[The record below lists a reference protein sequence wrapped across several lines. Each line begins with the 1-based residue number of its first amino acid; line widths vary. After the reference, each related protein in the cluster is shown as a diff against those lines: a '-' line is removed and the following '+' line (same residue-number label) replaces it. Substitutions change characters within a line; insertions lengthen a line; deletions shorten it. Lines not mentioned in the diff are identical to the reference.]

1 MKQWFHVEHPLG
13 RPQNGATFHVE
24 HCGSGAP
31 TYCIHS
37 KFLAISHRAR

>member
-1 MKQWFHVEHPLG
+1 M
-13 RPQNGATFHVE
+13 FHVE